1 MWLAIGGIGIA
12 FIVAMVLLSRMGRT
26 RKNQARLDLE
36 REREAR
42 KAPDILELVHQE
54 VVELGL
60 DKLKGSEGVDRSV
73 LLQVYRR
80 DEGNCSDMSARRF
93 VLAAGVNPADATQD
107 TLALR
112 CD

>member
-1 MWLAIGGIGIA
+1 MWLAIAGMGFA
-12 FIVAMVLLSRMGRT
+12 FVVAMVLLSRMGRA
-26 RKNQARLDLE
+26 RKQQAQEDLE
-36 REREAR
+36 REREAT
-42 KAPDILELVHQE
+42 KAPDILTLVNEE

-60 DKLKGSEGVDRSV
+60 DKLDGSKSIDPSV

-80 DEGNCSDMSARRF
+80 DIVNCQDPAILRF
-93 VLAAGVNPADATQD
+93 VLADGVDPANASQE